1 MGILAHASVF
11 ELLGTLFIVSC
22 FHHRTI
28 ATVVGGFFRL
38 SRSSMYVENI
48 FIFRGCSRDPS
59 QAIANRVK
67 EMYEVYCQSMP
78 SEGEFS
84 NLSKGGR
91 HFPCP
96 DKN

>member
-1 MGILAHASVF
+1 
-11 ELLGTLFIVSC
+11 
-22 FHHRTI
+22 
-28 ATVVGGFFRL
+28 
-38 SRSSMYVENI
+38 MYVENV
-48 FIFRGCSRDPS
+48 FIFRACSRDPS

-96 DKN
+96 DR